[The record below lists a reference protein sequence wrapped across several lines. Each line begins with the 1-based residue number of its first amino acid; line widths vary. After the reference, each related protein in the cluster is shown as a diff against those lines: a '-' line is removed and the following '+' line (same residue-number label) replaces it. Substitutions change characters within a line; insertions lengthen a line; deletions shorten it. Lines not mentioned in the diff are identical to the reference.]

1 MLLFVILFNLVIT
14 CINCYLVVKLW
25 QLYGSLQQIT
35 DQLTNIEQQVGEL
48 FSLTRNQILKGQ
60 QETAQLRQYYQTL
73 HIQLAIAQKML
84 RTLKLFWTI
93 GYRLQNFRR
102 LKKKIS

>member
-1 MLLFVILFNLVIT
+1 MIT

-48 FSLTRNQILKGQ
+48 FALTRDLILRGQ
-60 QETAQLRQYYQTL
+60 QGTVQLRQYYQTL
-73 HIQLAIAQKML
+73 LIQLAIAQKVL
-84 RTLKLFWTI
+84 RTLKLLWTVW
-93 GYRLQNFRR
+93 YQLPKFKLLN
-102 LKKKIS
+102 KKIS